1 MVNKILMKVK
11 DFQFPR
17 FFLLNEVSLDRSLIA
32 SILETNIEIHT
43 EGPVDYLEKKDGLL
57 VFSNPSSVTRFL
69 FHILYSVLS
78 GHITNNIQKDKAAL
92 GLLFACK
99 NYVYSDFDTKQHS
112 GPPVL
117 IKYNKLPVPFFI
129 IKEIIEPIVGK
140 IDELSVLF
148 SPCKFTD
155 SARVIK
161 TQQLLKEQYN
171 VPTSFPYNDF
181 PLVLVNCDIHNSASQ
196 LSHLVSLLLKHT
208 LGEDKFHDIMKT
220 ILTDQSSDLMP
231 LLIQS
236 LKMLKDD
243 PTFVVDF
250 LDYLGCCI
258 NMTTKERN
266 ISQGI
271 QKENILSDNYLNKY
285 IKVAAEKNTP
295 GPMKQW
301 SQWSMLMG
309 LIEKQLGPMRGS
321 MWPTTENME
330 PYENRFKQL
339 LIQKRKDNK
348 KSRLNFEEML
358 EGYRDLYDHNAIEPG
373 QLIENLLKDNRV
385 WKM

>member
-1 MVNKILMKVK
+1 MKIK

-17 FFLLNEVSLDRSLIA
+17 FFLLNEVQLDRNIVSC
-32 SILETNIEIHT
+32 ILETEIEINT
-43 EGPVDYLEKKDGLL
+43 EGPRDYLEKIENRI
-57 VFSNPSSVTRFL
+57 VYSNPSSVTRFL
-69 FHILYSVLS
+69 FHLLYSVLS
-78 GHITNNIQKDKAAL
+78 EHIIDNFQKDKAAL
-92 GLLFACK
+92 GLLFTCK
-99 NYVYSDFDTKQHS
+99 EYVYTDFDTKNHS

-117 IKYNKLPVPFFI
+117 IKYNKLPVPFFV
-129 IKEIIEPIVGK
+129 IKEIIEPIVGR
-140 IDELSVLF
+140 IDDLCILF
-148 SPCKFTD
+148 SPCTFTD
-155 SARVIK
+155 SARIIE
-161 TQQLLKEQYN
+161 TQQSLKDQYN
-171 VPTSFPYNDF
+171 VPTLFPHNDF
-181 PLVLVNCDIHNSASQ
+181 PLILSNCEVHNSSSQ
-196 LSHLVSLLLKHT
+196 LSHIVSILLQHT
-208 LGEDKFHDIMKT
+208 LGESKFHSTMKT
-220 ILTDQSSDLMP
+220 ILTDESGDLMP

-236 LKMLKDD
+236 LKILKDD

-250 LDYLGCCI
+250 LDFFGCCI
-258 NMTTKERN
+258 NMTTKERLA
-266 ISQGI
+266 SQDI

-285 IKVAAEKNTP
+285 IKTAAEKYTP
-295 GPMKQW
+295 APFKQW

-339 LIQKRKDNK
+339 LIKKRKDNK